1 MKRPHFSPSRQG
13 VSIITCTK
21 RPSCM
26 NTLFHN
32 YGRQRYRNKEL
43 IVILNND
50 SMKLSDY
57 VTAAKSYKNV
67 SIYRLPAHV
76 SLGACLNYGVKRSR
90 YNYIAKFDDD
100 DYYAPNYLADSMR
113 SMRQTNADIV
123 GKRAHYMYLQGRK
136 LLLLRYPRMENQYV
150 PLVQGA
156 TLLVKRKVFSKV
168 SFPNRNQGESIRFCR
183 AGRAKGFKVY
193 SGRRY
198 NFVAF
203 RRKNSRNHT
212 WIVSDNHLLSRNVKV
227 LKVGNVKKF
236 VSRR

>member
-1 MKRPHFSPSRQG
+1 MKRPYFSPSRQG

-50 SMKLSDY
+50 SMKMSDY
-57 VTAAKSYKNV
+57 ITAAKSYKNV
-67 SIYRLPAHV
+67 RIYRLPARI

-123 GKRAHYMYLQGRK
+123 GKRAHYMYLQGK
-136 LLLLRYPRMENQYV
+136 KWLLLRFPGLENKYV
-150 PLVQGA
+150 SFVQGA
-156 TLLVKRKVFSKV
+156 TLLVKRKVFRKV
-168 SFPNRNQGESIRFCR
+168 AFPNKNQGECIGFCFSSR
-183 AGRAKGFKVY
+183 TKGLKIF
-193 SGRRY
+193 SGRRH
-198 NFVAF
+198 NFFAF
-203 RRKNSRNHT
+203 RRKNARNHT
-212 WIVSDNHLLSRNVKV
+212 WIISDNALLSRNVKV